1 MTTPLPGWPDS
12 SSPFHAG
19 ECAVQAVYGMRDRI
33 ERSGRRMIRQFMP
46 DQHRELFAE
55 LPFVII
61 GSLDAGRRPWASML
75 AGPPG
80 FLRSPDP
87 HTLEIAAAP
96 VPGDVL
102 GAHLAA
108 GAPVGLLGIQLET
121 RRRNRMNGTVDAP
134 GPGGFAVR
142 VRQSFGNCPQ
152 HIHPRAPVTL
162 AEPIAAGTPRPEGP
176 RLSAAA
182 TALITGADTFFI
194 ASASPAA
201 DTHGDEPAEGVDV
214 SHRGGQPGFVRV
226 AEEAGQTVLTWPDF
240 SGNFLFNTLGNLVV
254 NPRAGV
260 LFVDFASGGL
270 LSLTGDTEVVWE
282 GPEVEAIEDAERLLR
297 LRVTGGVWIEHAVP
311 LRWSPAGK

>member
-1 MTTPLPGWPDS
+1 MSTTPEGWPET

-19 ECAVQAVYGMRDRI
+19 ECAVQAIYGMRERI
-33 ERSGRRMIRQFMP
+33 ERSGRRMIRPFMP
-46 DQHRELFAE
+46 DQHRAFFAE

-61 GSLDAGRRPWASML
+61 GSLDAERRPWASML

-87 HTLEIAAAP
+87 RTLEIAAAP

-102 GAHLAA
+102 GANLVA

-121 RRRNRMNGTVDAP
+121 RRRNRMNGAVVAP
-134 GPGGFAVR
+134 GASGFTVR
-142 VRQSFGNCPQ
+142 VGQCFGNCPQ
-152 HIHPRAPVTL
+152 HIHPRAPVTV
-162 AEPIAAGTPRPEGP
+162 AASIAAGAPRPEGP

-201 DTHGDEPAEGVDV
+201 EGGDPAQGVDV

-226 AEEAGQTVLTWPDF
+226 TEEAGRAVLTWPDLA
-240 SGNFLFNTLGNLVV
+240 GNFLFNTLGNLVV
-254 NPRAGV
+254 NPRAGA

-270 LSLTGDTEVVWE
+270 LSLTGDTEVIWD
-282 GPEVEAIEDAERLLR
+282 GPEVEAIEGAERLIR
-297 LRVTGGVWIEHAVP
+297 LRVSGGAWIEHAVP
-311 LRWSPAGK
+311 LRWSPARK